1 MNQIGMS
8 GRGRA
13 RGRMSA
19 MAGASA
25 LVGIAILVGTGRS
38 AVQARDAVTFSEDVA
53 PIVFAKCASC
63 HRPGE
68 AAPFSLL
75 TYDDVK
81 RRGTLI
87 AQAVTSR
94 AMPPWK
100 AVKSD
105 YPYKGDRRL
114 TDPEIDVLQRWVAAK
129 MPEGDPAKMPAA
141 PAFTPG
147 WQLGPPDLVV
157 SMSEPFEVPA
167 YGSDI
172 YRNFVVP
179 LNLTE
184 DKWVRAVDFRPSAR
198 SVVHH
203 SLFFLDGTGTAR
215 AADARDPKPG
225 FAGEMGG
232 FSGARGQLL
241 RMLSGGNLGGRTSAP
256 ADMSDESRAVGTL
269 GGWALGAN
277 ARALPDGL
285 AFFVP
290 KGADLVLS
298 THFHPSGKVEK
309 EASTV
314 GLYFAD
320 APPTQAFAGLAL
332 PPLFG
337 VFEGIDI
344 PAGEKEYT
352 IRDSFVLPVDV
363 KAFNT
368 GAHAH
373 YLAKRM
379 KLTATLPDGATKT
392 LLQIDDW
399 DFAWQDQYPFEEF
412 VFLPKGTRLDGS
424 ITYDN
429 SADNP
434 RNPSS
439 PPKRVTWGEQST
451 DEMGSVGLLVVA
463 AKDEDLPAL
472 QQGYAAHVR
481 QAAMTRPGLRR
492 LMMQRQAPRP

>member
-1 MNQIGMS
+1 MNKSAWFAAGTATLAAACFAIAS
-8 GRGRA
+8 DRA
-13 RGRMSA
+13 
-19 MAGASA
+19 
-25 LVGIAILVGTGRS
+25 V
-38 AVQARDAVTFSEDVA
+38 VQAKESVTFSEDVA
-53 PIVFAKCASC
+53 PIVFNKCATC

-68 AAPFSLL
+68 AAPFSLMS
-75 TYDDVK
+75 YDDVK

-87 AQAVTSR
+87 AKAVALR

-100 AVKSD
+100 AVNSD
-105 YPYKGDRRL
+105 YAYQGDRRL
-114 TDPEIDVLQRWVAAK
+114 SDAEIDIIKRWVDAK
-129 MPEGDPAKMPAA
+129 MPEGDPAKLPAI

-147 WQLGPPDLVV
+147 WQLGAPDLVV
-157 SMSEPFEVPA
+157 TMSEPFEVPA
-167 YGSDI
+167 DGPDV

-179 LNLTE
+179 LNLKE

-198 SVVHH
+198 AVVHH

-215 AADARDPKPG
+215 AADARDAKPG
-225 FAGEMGG
+225 FPGEMGG
-232 FSGARGQLL
+232 FSGARGQLVK
-241 RMLSGGNLGGRTSAP
+241 MLSGGNLAGRTSAN
-256 ADMSDESRAVGTL
+256 AAMTDESRAVGTL

-277 ARALPDGL
+277 AKALPDGL

-290 KGADLVLS
+290 KEADLVLS
-298 THFHPSGKVEK
+298 THFHPSGKVEH
-309 EASTV
+309 ETSTV
-314 GLYFAD
+314 GLYFAS

-352 IRDSFVLPVDV
+352 IRDSFTLPVDV
-363 KAFNT
+363 KAFNV

-373 YLAKRM
+373 YLAKKM
-379 KLTATLPDGATKT
+379 KLTATFPDGATKT

-399 DFAWQDQYPFEEF
+399 DFAWQDQYPFEKF
-412 VFLPKGTRLDGS
+412 VSLPKGTRLDGW

-429 SADNP
+429 SSENP
-434 RNPSS
+434 RNPSN
-439 PPKRVTWGEQST
+439 PPKRVAWGEQST

-463 AKDEDLPAL
+463 AREDEMPTL
-472 QQGYAAHVR
+472 QETYAQHVR

-492 LMMQRQAPRP
+492 LMMSLPQRQPQR

>member
-1 MNQIGMS
+1 MTNRSLWI
-8 GRGRA
+8 A
-13 RGRMSA
+13 A
-19 MAGASA
+19 ASA
-25 LVGIAILVGTGRS
+25 LLFAFTALGSGGA
-38 AVQARDAVTFSEDVA
+38 AVQAKDGVTFAEDVA
-53 PIVFAKCASC
+53 PIVLKNCATC

-87 AQAVTSR
+87 AKAVASR

-100 AVKSD
+100 AVAGD
-105 YPYKGDRRL
+105 YPFKGDRRL
-114 TDPEIDVLQRWVAAK
+114 TAAEIDTLQRWVAAR
-129 MPEGDPAKMPAA
+129 MPEGDPARLPAM

-167 YGSDI
+167 YGPDV

-179 LNLTE
+179 LDLME

-215 AADARDPKPG
+215 AQDARDPKPG
-225 FAGEMGG
+225 FPGEMGG
-232 FSGARGQLL
+232 FSGARGQLM
-241 RMLSGGNLGGRTSAP
+241 RMFSGGNLGGRPSAT
-256 ADMSDESRAVGTL
+256 ADMADESRAVGTL

-285 AFFVP
+285 AFFAP

-298 THFHPSGKVEK
+298 THFHPSGKPEK

-314 GLYFAD
+314 GLYFAA

-352 IRDSFVLPVDV
+352 IRDSFVVPVDV
-363 KAFNT
+363 KAFNV

-373 YLAKRM
+373 YLAKKM
-379 KLTATLPDGATKT
+379 KLTATFPDGAIKT

-412 VFLPKGTRLDGS
+412 VLLPKGTRLDGF

-429 SADNP
+429 SATNP
-434 RNPSS
+434 RNPNH
-439 PPKRVTWGEQST
+439 PPARVAWGEQST

-463 AKDEDLPAL
+463 AHDEEFQVL
-472 QQGYAAHVR
+472 QRGYADHVR
-481 QAAMTRPGLRR
+481 LAAVTRPGLRR
-492 LMMQRQAPRP
+492 LMQTRQLPR

>member
-1 MNQIGMS
+1 MSNRAWAAIG
-8 GRGRA
+8 GA
-13 RGRMSA
+13 A
-19 MAGASA
+19 CAGA
-25 LVGIAILVGTGRS
+25 LCIIANGRPVIAAKNEPRTS
-38 AVQARDAVTFSEDVA
+38 VTFTEDVA
-53 PIVFAKCASC
+53 PIVFNKCVTC

-68 AAPFSLL
+68 AAPFSLM
-75 TYDDVK
+75 TYEAVK
-81 RRGTLI
+81 QRGTLI
-87 AQAVTSR
+87 AKAVSAR

-100 AVKSD
+100 AVASD
-105 YPYKGDRRL
+105 FPYKDDRRL
-114 TDPEIDVLQRWVAAK
+114 SDADIDTITRWVAAK
-129 MPEGDPAKMPAA
+129 MPEGDPARLPPM

-157 SMSEPFEVPA
+157 SMSEAFEVPA
-167 YGSDI
+167 YGPDV

-184 DKWVRAVDFRPSAR
+184 DKWVRAVDFRPSAP

-225 FAGEMGG
+225 FPGEMGG
-232 FSGARGQLL
+232 FSGARGQLMK
-241 RMLSGGNLGGRTSAP
+241 MLSGGNLAGRTSVNSSMA
-256 ADMSDESRAVGTL
+256 DESRAIGTL

-277 ARALPDGL
+277 AKALPDGL

-290 KGADLVLS
+290 KEADLVLS
-298 THFHPSGKVEK
+298 THFHPSGKVEH
-309 EASTV
+309 EASTI
-314 GLYFAD
+314 GLYFAP
-320 APPTQAFAGLAL
+320 APPTQSFAGLAL

-344 PAGEKEYT
+344 PPGEKEYT

-363 KAFNT
+363 KAFNV

-379 KLTATLPDGATKT
+379 KLTATFPDGVTKT

-399 DFAWQDQYPFEEF
+399 DFAWQDQYPFEQS
-412 VFLPKGTRLDGS
+412 VALPKGTRLDGW

-429 SADNP
+429 STENA
-434 RNPSS
+434 RNPSN

-463 AKDEDLPAL
+463 AREEEMATL
-472 QQGYAAHVR
+472 QGIYAQHVR

-492 LMMQRQAPRP
+492 LMMSIPQRQPPRQ

>member
-1 MNQIGMS
+1 MP
-8 GRGRA
+8 
-13 RGRMSA
+13 
-19 MAGASA
+19 A
-25 LVGIAILVGTGRS
+25 LVGAVVAIGSGRS

-53 PIVFAKCASC
+53 PIVFAKCATC

-87 AQAVTSR
+87 AKAVTSR

-100 AVKSD
+100 AVAGD
-105 YPYKGDRRL
+105 YAYKGDRRL
-114 TDPEIDVLQRWVAAK
+114 TDAEVETLQRWVAAK
-129 MPEGDPAKMPAA
+129 MPEGDSSKLPMM

-167 YGSDI
+167 YGPDI

-215 AADARDPKPG
+215 AQDARDPKPG

-232 FSGARGQLL
+232 FAGARGQLM
-241 RMLSGGNLGGRTSAP
+241 RMLSGGNLGGRPSAT
-256 ADMSDESRAVGTL
+256 ADMADESRAVGTL

-298 THFHPSGKVEK
+298 THFHPSGKIEK

-314 GLYFAD
+314 GLYFAA

-332 PPLFG
+332 PALFG

-344 PAGEKEYT
+344 PPGEKEYT

-379 KLTATLPDGATKT
+379 KLTATLPDGVTKT

-412 VFLPKGTRLDGS
+412 VLLPKGTRLDGT

-434 RNPSS
+434 RNPSH
-439 PPKRVTWGEQST
+439 PPARVTWGEQST

-463 AKDEDLPAL
+463 AHDEEL
-472 QQGYAAHVR
+472 QQLQMGYAQHVR
-481 QAAMTRPGLRR
+481 QVAMSRPGLR
-492 LMMQRQAPRP
+492 LLMQRGQVPRRP